1 MVPVV
6 YVIDE
11 GTEKNRK
18 LYRKLSHVGFNF
30 AVMVTKPCFNIA
42 TNDNNITTIPHEDD
56 RRI

>member
-18 LYRKLSHVGFNF
+18 LYRKLSHVGLNF

-42 TNDNNITTIPHEDD
+42 TNDNNITSIPHEDD

>member
-6 YVIDE
+6 YVIAMKALE
-11 GTEKNRK
+11 NRK
-18 LYRKLSHVGFNF
+18 LYRKLSHVGLNF

>member
-18 LYRKLSHVGFNF
+18 LYRKLSHVGLNF

-42 TNDNNITTIPHEDD
+42 TTDNNITTIPHEDD